1 MRFIMSSIIDD
12 KITSN
17 YTIEVRN
24 MLQKAPIAISDPLL
38 LANSQYHQS
47 MLKKMVN
54 FFNNNQEF
62 NKHCMLV
69 LSNQYDGLVLVDDP
83 N

>member
-1 MRFIMSSIIDD
+1 MSNAIGD

-17 YTIEVRN
+17 YTLEVRN
-24 MLQKAPIAISDPLL
+24 MLQKAPIAISDPILV
-38 LANSQYHQS
+38 ANSQYHQS

-62 NKHCMLV
+62 NNHCMLV
-69 LSNQYDGLVLVDDP
+69 LSNQYDGLILVNDP
-83 N
+83 D